1 MTTPPYSED
10 KLCYYSKSRHAPVGL
25 GANEYVK
32 DPSLYHSLNT
42 IENWRR
48 ILSNFYC
55 EPFTYKDK
63 QYNSVEHVFQSYK
76 IALVSPEK
84 AHYFSIDSN
93 HEIGQG
99 DGALAQKNRKLVVLN
114 KQQLE
119 HWDAIKHELM
129 TDITLQRILQSDT
142 YKKVLFATQNAQLWH
157 VISRK
162 GIVRN
167 QYLEDLRDNLKK
179 TIIN

>member
-1 MTTPPYSED
+1 MSD
-10 KLCYYSKSRHAPVGL
+10 KLCYYSKSRDVPIGK
-25 GANEYVK
+25 GSNESVR
-32 DPSLYHSLNT
+32 DASLYQELGK

-55 EPFTYKDK
+55 EPFSYQGKV
-63 QYNSVEHVFQSYK
+63 YNSVEHVFQSYK

-84 AHYFSIDSN
+84 AEYFTVDSN
-93 HEIGQG
+93 HAIGQG

-114 KQQLE
+114 NDQLE
-119 HWDAIKHELM
+119 QWDKMKHDLM

-142 YKKVLFATQNAQLWH
+142 YKTVLSATRNAELWH
-157 VISRK
+157 VMVRK

-167 QYLEDLRDNLKK
+167 KYLEDLREEIR
-179 TIIN
+179 IIRT

>member
-1 MTTPPYSED
+1 MISTTD
-10 KLCYYSKSRHAPVGL
+10 KLCYYSKSRNAPVGL
-25 GANEYVK
+25 GANESIK
-32 DPSLYHSLNT
+32 EPSQYFQLDK

-63 QYNSVEHVFQSYK
+63 QYNSIEHVFQSYK

-84 AHYFSIDSN
+84 AHYFSINSN
-93 HEIGQG
+93 HEIGLG

-119 HWDAIKHELM
+119 HWDSIKHELM
-129 TDITLQRILQSDT
+129 TDITLQRILQSDI
-142 YKKVLFATQNAQLWH
+142 YKTVLLATKNAQLWH
-157 VISRK
+157 IISRK

-167 QYLEDLRDNLKK
+167 QYLEELRDTFSLLK
-179 TIIN
+179 

>member
-1 MTTPPYSED
+1 MTTSED

-25 GANEYVK
+25 GANEYIK
-32 DPSLYHSLNT
+32 DPSLYRSLNT

-84 AHYFSIDSN
+84 AHYFSIDSY

-119 HWDAIKHELM
+119 HWDTIKHELM

>member
-1 MTTPPYSED
+1 MAD
-10 KLCYYSKSRHAPVGL
+10 KLCYYSKSRDVSVGK
-25 GANEYVK
+25 GSNESVR
-32 DPSLYHSLNT
+32 DASLYQELGK

-55 EPFTYKDK
+55 EPFSYKGK
-63 QYNSVEHVFQSYK
+63 VYNSVEHVFQSYK

-84 AHYFSIDSN
+84 AEYFTVDS
-93 HEIGQG
+93 HHAIGQG

-114 KQQLE
+114 KDQLN
-119 HWDAIKHELM
+119 HWDTIKHDLM

-142 YKKVLFATQNAQLWH
+142 YKTVLLATRNAELWH
-157 VISRK
+157 VMVRR

-167 QYLEDLRDNLKK
+167 KYLEDLRDNLREK
-179 TIIN
+179 NLE